1 MGFLK
6 NTIGGMSI
14 LSIINI
20 AIFVVGLILV
30 VIAFLTYTRRGE
42 SEISQDVLM
51 TPKFIAGLVM
61 IVASIILGFI
71 F

>member
-20 AIFVVGLILV
+20 AIFVVGLMLV